1 MVKLCRWHKRAF
13 FHLQWGIFSQ
23 LFLFSIITGC
33 LGGPRGQNRA
43 THQVGEVVRLLAS
56 HQPAGI
62 TEASDV
68 LDVGL
73 KPRRVGL
80 EHNVNKRR
88 QEVVGRGGLIFGA
101 PDGAEDVLTA
111 AFDASK
117 LVLRHLLRVH
127 FNDVSGKE
135 RKKGLYTIKSQYL
148 AYFKQFWN
156 HLSSLTF
163 FVKTLIMCLL
173 NNLGVV
179 IITTST
185 LEA

>member
-1 MVKLCRWHKRAF
+1 MVKLCSWYKRAS
-13 FHLQWGIFSQ
+13 FHLEWGIFHQ

-43 THQVGEVVRLLAS
+43 THQVGEVVCLLAS

-80 EHNVNKRR
+80 EHNVNKCR
-88 QEVVGRGGLIFGA
+88 QEVVGWGGLIFSA

-117 LVLRHLLRVH
+117 LVLRHLLWVH
-127 FNDVSGKE
+127 FNDVSKKKE

-148 AYFKQFWN
+148 GYFKPFWN
-156 HLSSLTF
+156 HLSPLTVDF
-163 FVKTLIMCLL
+163 LCLNTNYML
-173 NNLGVV
+173 MK
-179 IITTST
+179 
-185 LEA
+185 